1 VKRAHDASKRTNGM
15 RAHRNDALSW
25 HDALRARQIF
35 TLPPAGEARSDP
47 AGPELLR
54 PKKSSRRLTSAASY
68 GFGDVRAA
76 TVALLTVTLLS
87 GSRTCGVATTTFA
100 GHVATSRSSLT
111 VFADT
116 AIPGSTCT
124 RILFGKPPSAI

>member
-1 VKRAHDASKRTNGM
+1 MDASAQT
-15 RAHRNDALSW
+15 
-25 HDALRARQIF
+25 F
-35 TLPPAGEARSDP
+35 TLPPARRGAQRSGRTGI
-47 AGPELLR
+47 AAAS
-54 PKKSSRRLTSAASY
+54 KSSRRLTSAAPY

-100 GHVATSRSSLT
+100 GHVATSRSWLT

-116 AIPGSTCT
+116 AIPGSTRT
-124 RILFGKPPSAI
+124 LILSGKPPSAI